1 MAVIKAW
8 AGAGLTPGGTI
19 TTATAGTGDTV
30 FVAVTGTACT
40 VAADGIRTPCIGVT
54 NGTGLA
60 YGQWSGLGPL
70 SNWSL
75 KFMVKTTT
83 AASGLIIAST
93 SDASSNKVTG
103 FDFTSSGQLRLSTNP
118 GSNVNFHVFPAAFP
132 LGTWTRVEYTEATGG
147 AWTCAYY
154 NGDSGT
160 PIASG
165 SGTKATAQTMAQVRV
180 GRIAAAVASS
190 GLFLDDIVLADST
203 PLGTP
208 VLTNTEGTPASS
220 ALANDRTE
228 TVTWPAIA
236 GATGYRALV
245 APHGTTDYSIA
256 AESVTSPYTFVDLP
270 GGQVRVAIQAKGTA

>member
-19 TTATAGTGDTV
+19 TNSTAGDGDTP
-30 FVAVTGTACT
+30 FDSVTGTACVIT
-40 VAADGIRTPCIGVT
+40 ADGIRTPCLGV
-54 NGTGLA
+54 NDGTGLA

-70 SNWSL
+70 SSWSL
-75 KFMVKTTT
+75 RFMVKLTT
-83 AASGLIIAST
+83 AASGLIIATT

-118 GSNVNFHVFPAAFP
+118 GSNSNFHVFSAAFP
-132 LGTWTRVEYTEATGG
+132 VGTWTRVEYTEATGG
-147 AWTCAYY
+147 AWTCAYF
-154 NGDSGT
+154 NGDSAT
-160 PIASG
+160 PLASA
-165 SGTKATAQTMAQVRV
+165 SGTKSTPQTLTQARL

-190 GLFLDDIVLADST
+190 GLRIDDIVLADST
-203 PLGTP
+203 PLPTP
-208 VLTNTEGTPASS
+208 VLTNTEGVPASS

-228 TVTWPAIA
+228 TVTWPPVA

-245 APHGTTDYSIA
+245 APHGTTDYSIVG
-256 AESVTSPYTFVDLP
+256 ETVTSPYTFEHLP